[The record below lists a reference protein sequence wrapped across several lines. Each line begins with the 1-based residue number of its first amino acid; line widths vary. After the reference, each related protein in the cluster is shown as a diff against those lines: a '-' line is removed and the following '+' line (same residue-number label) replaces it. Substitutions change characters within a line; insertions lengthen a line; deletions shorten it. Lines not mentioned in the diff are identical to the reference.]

1 MKVPLSWLREFVEV
15 AGEPARLAED
25 LTLAG
30 LAVDAVDSQGTET
43 VFDFDITTNRVDCM
57 NVYGVAREV
66 AVLYGLRLEP
76 LDLSFTE
83 KGSPA
88 GEALSVAIEAPDL
101 CPRFCGRVLDV
112 KLGPS
117 PSWLRDRLEL
127 VGVRAI
133 NNLVDLTNYV
143 MMEMGHPSHAFDL
156 DQVPQGRITVRW
168 AREGEKL
175 VTLDGVERVLSSSLG
190 VVAGPQAALA
200 LAGIMGGA
208 SSEVSD
214 GTSAVALEAAYWEP
228 LVIRRGAKGLG
239 MRTEAS
245 HRFER
250 GADPEAPP
258 RATARLAHLL
268 QKIGAGTTRPG
279 LIDRVAAPR
288 PRRSFVFRP
297 ARVESLLGTSVP
309 EARWRGILSGLG
321 FTLGAMEGDGLSL
334 EVPSWRGDV
343 SGEADVIEE
352 VARHHGLDKVPTSL
366 PSTASFGGLTSGQKT
381 ERRIREVL
389 VGAGLTEVVS
399 LALVSEVE
407 AQPSPGPRL
416 PLENP
421 LADVQGVLRTS
432 LVIPG
437 LLCCLRTNLRHGRRD
452 LRIFELGRVFRGDLA
467 RPTEETRLGMLL
479 TGPGR
484 PPHWSE
490 AKRSVDFFDVKG
502 LLELLFRRLGLA
514 GFELGREGL
523 PGYLHPGKSAL
534 LSWQGRSLG
543 YAGVLHPDLLATWEL
558 REEAVVGE
566 LNLEPILGTAATP
579 AKYEVLPRFPA
590 VARDLSVLCGQE
602 LDAKT
607 LEDWIRAAAGPL
619 LAGVTVS
626 DRYDRPP
633 VPEGK
638 VSLTL
643 GLRYQHGDRTL
654 TSEEVQGSV
663 EAVVTAL
670 RSRGAEIRGE

>member
-1 MKVPLSWLREFVEV
+1 MKVPLSWLREFVDV
-15 AGEPARLAED
+15 TGEPARLAED

-30 LAVDAVDSQGTET
+30 LAVDAVESHGAET

-66 AVLYGLRLEP
+66 SVLYGLPLEP
-76 LDLSFTE
+76 LDLRFTE
-83 KGSPA
+83 AGSPA
-88 GEALSVAIEAPDL
+88 QDALSVTIEAPDL
-101 CPRFCGRVLDV
+101 GPRFCGRVLDV
-112 KLGPS
+112 RLGPS

-127 VGVRAI
+127 VGVRSI
-133 NNLVDLTNYV
+133 NNVVDLTNYV
-143 MMEMGHPSHAFDL
+143 MMEMGQPCHAFDL
-156 DQVPQGRITVRW
+156 AKLPQGRLVIRW
-168 AREGEKL
+168 AQEGERL
-175 VTLDGVERVLSSSLG
+175 VTLDGVERTLPSSVG
-190 VVAGPQAALA
+190 VVAGPQGALA

-208 SSEVSD
+208 SSEVSES
-214 GTSAVALEAAYWEP
+214 TSTVALEAAYWEP
-228 LVIRRGAKGLG
+228 LAIRRGARRLG
-239 MRTEAS
+239 MHTEAS

-279 LIDRVAAPR
+279 LIDSMATPR
-288 PRRSFVFRP
+288 PRRRLVFRP
-297 ARVESLLGTSVP
+297 ARVESLLGTRVP

-321 FTLGAMEGDGLSL
+321 FNLGETEGKGLRL

-343 SGEADVIEE
+343 SCEADVIEE

-366 PSTASFGGLTSGQKT
+366 PSTAALGGLKPGQRL
-381 ERRIREVL
+381 ERAVREVL
-389 VGAGLTEVVS
+389 VGAGLSEVIN
-399 LALVSEVE
+399 LAFVSEAE

-416 PLENP
+416 ALENP
-421 LADVQGVLRTS
+421 LADVQGVLRSS

-437 LLCCLRTNLRHGRRD
+437 LLSSLRSNLRHGRKEV
-452 LRIFELGRVFRGDLA
+452 RIFEMGRVFLGDIG
-467 RPTEETRLGMLL
+467 RPAEERRLGILL
-479 TGPGR
+479 TGPAR

-490 AKRSVDFFDVKG
+490 AKRPVDFFDVKG
-502 LLELLFRRLGLA
+502 LLELLFRRLGLG
-514 GFELGREGL
+514 GFALGRQGL
-523 PGYLHPGKSAL
+523 PSYLHPGKSAL
-534 LSWQGRSLG
+534 VSWQGTALG
-543 YAGVLHPDLLATWEL
+543 FAGALHPDLAATWEL
-558 REEAVVGE
+558 RDEAIVGE
-566 LNLEPILGTAATP
+566 LNLEPMLGTAATP
-579 AKYEVLPRFPA
+579 AKYEALPRFPA
-590 VARDLSVLCGQE
+590 MARDISVLCGQE